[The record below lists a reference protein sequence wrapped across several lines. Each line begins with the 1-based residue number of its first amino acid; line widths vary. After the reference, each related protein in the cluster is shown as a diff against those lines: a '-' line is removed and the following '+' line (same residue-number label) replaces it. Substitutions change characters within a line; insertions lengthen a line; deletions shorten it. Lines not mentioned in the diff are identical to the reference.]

1 MPDALAGHV
10 ALVTGAA
17 RGIGAEFAAR
27 LAREGAAVAVVDL
40 ADGSQTVESIEAS
53 GGKAAAYQADIAD
66 AEAVAT
72 VADRVRSRL
81 GTVDILVNN
90 AGIYPV
96 TPFSELTAAEWRR
109 VFAINVD
116 AMFHTCRA
124 LLPGMK
130 DRGWGRVVN
139 VASNAVALQ
148 VPGQVHYIA
157 SKMAVIGLTRGIATE
172 FGEFGI
178 TANAIAPSA
187 VRTPGT
193 AHLPEEGFSALA
205 NAQSIKRSSV
215 PADLAG
221 TLAFLASDDAA
232 FITGQTVYVDG
243 GMVRA
248 L

>member
-53 GGKAAAYQADIAD
+53 GGRAAAYQADIAD
-66 AEAVAT
+66 GEAVAA
-72 VADRVRSRL
+72 VADRVRSHL

-124 LLPGMK
+124 FLPGMK

-193 AHLPEEGFSALA
+193 AHLPEEGFAALA